1 MNIALWIVQILLAL
15 VFLAAGGVKLTRSK
29 EKLGE
34 MGIAHDFSLSTL
46 RAIGLLEVLGGIG
59 IILPFLT
66 GILPWLTPLAAVG
79 FVLTMIGAIL
89 TNLRFRDY
97 PKIDLNVVLLGLAMF
112 VAYGRFAL
120 PPV

>member
-1 MNIALWIVQILLAL
+1 MNSALWIVQILLAV
-15 VFLAAGGVKLTRSK
+15 VFLGTGGVKLNQSK
-29 EKLGE
+29 ERLEELGI
-34 MGIAHDFSLSTL
+34 GHGFQLSTL
-46 RAIGLLEVLGGIG
+46 RTIGLLEVLGGIG
-59 IILPFLT
+59 IILPALT

-97 PKIDLNVVLLGLAMF
+97 PKIGLNVVLLGLALF

-120 PPV
+120 TPV

>member
-1 MNIALWIVQILLAL
+1 MNIALWIVQILLAI
-15 VFLAAGGVKLTRSK
+15 VFLGTGGVKLTRSK
-29 EKLGE
+29 EKLDE

-46 RAIGLLEVLGGIG
+46 RVIGLLEVLGGIG

-66 GILPWLTPLAAVG
+66 GILPWLTLLAAVG

-89 TNLRFRDY
+89 TNIRFADY
-97 PKIDLNVVLLGLAMF
+97 PKIGLNVVLLGLAVF

-120 PPV
+120 TPL